1 MHVLLTPDRF
11 AVTGLDR
18 AAGHLPGERTRR
30 VGAALVEGWLRGA
43 GQDTVDLCPLSD
55 GGPGFTSLL
64 AQACG
69 WAGHIAGDDGGDD
82 AGDSRPDG
90 AAGDLSGALPGA
102 LPGALLGDLPAGVLM
117 APGTTTA
124 YIDSA
129 VALAAHPRDGSAPVA
144 AQIEWAIAA
153 GATRVV
159 VGLGTPAD
167 LPGLPD
173 AGAGL
178 LAALGVRGL
187 DVSRS
192 GPRSVDAAG
201 PGGGAQGGRPHGVAQ
216 AISGLRGV
224 DLVVA
229 AATDIPLLGLHGACA
244 GAADAGSTTREA
256 AQRLEREIGE
266 LSDLL
271 WQARE
276 RETAGRRPGLLAL
289 ASGQAAPTA
298 VTPRARDLT
307 SLPGAG
313 AGGGLGF
320 ALALLGAR
328 LMPGAAVYAQAVG
341 LADRARA
348 ADLVVAAR
356 DDLDGASFHGSGIE
370 QAALA
375 ASGLGIAC
383 VALAERTMMNRRELA
398 AVGLSASYPLRADG
412 DGDGDPSART
422 AVVTERVARS
432 WSPSWAAPVAGPG
445 L

>member
-11 AVTGLDR
+11 AATGPDR
-18 AAGHLPGERTRR
+18 GVGDVPGHVPGDGTRR
-30 VGAALVEGWLRGA
+30 VGAALVAGWLRGA

-69 WAGHIAGDDGGDD
+69 WASEDPGTGAGTGAASGLPGSAADDL
-82 AGDSRPDG
+82 PDG
-90 AAGDLSGALPGA
+90 V
-102 LPGALLGDLPAGVLM
+102 LL

-129 VALAAHPRDGSAPVA
+129 VALAAYPRDGSAPVA
-144 AQIEWAIAA
+144 AQIDGAIAA

-159 VGLGTPAD
+159 VGLGTPGD

-178 LAALGVRGL
+178 LAAFGVRGL
-187 DVSRS
+187 DAYGLGGHGAATAGRGS
-192 GPRSVDAAG
+192 GGDIARLAG
-201 PGGGAQGGRPHGVAQ
+201 VGE
-216 AISGLRGV
+216 AIARLRGV

-229 AATDIPLLGLHGACA
+229 TATDIPLLGLHGACA

-256 AQRLEREIGE
+256 AQQREREIGE
-266 LSDLL
+266 LADLL

-276 RETAGRRPGLLAL
+276 REVVAAGRGPGLLAM
-289 ASGQAAPTA
+289 ASAPATPAQA
-298 VTPRARDLT
+298 TPRARDLT

-341 LADRARA
+341 LTGRAQA

-375 ASGLGIAC
+375 ASGFGIAC
-383 VALAERTMMNRRELA
+383 VALAERSMMNRRELA
-398 AVGLSASYPLRADG
+398 AVGLSASYPLSADG
-412 DGDGDPSART
+412 DGDRDLDARAA
-422 AVVTERVARS
+422 AVAERVARS
-432 WSPSWAAPVAGPG
+432 WSPSWAAPVAGAG